1 MHAPIA
7 PPTQSYGTVCAAVH
21 RETGEVV
28 AVKQIPRSAVSAK
41 EVMSEVEILRVAGEH
56 RHVIQLTDLFWDD
69 ELWYVVMEMAKGGE
83 LFDRIVTKGLLSE
96 HETSQVM
103 QDLLHAIEVSSHDE
117 QHLQLRMKASTFAT
131 LVSIRI
137 RHDCQRWCFKALYMV
152 ICSDGFCYACACI
165 ILLFLPVRAV
175 LAHAQHHPRRHQ
187 AREHLHSRGQ
197 QYY

>member
-1 MHAPIA
+1 MRAPIA
-7 PPTQSYGTVCAAVH
+7 PPQQSYGTVCAAVH

-103 QDLLHAIEVSSHDE
+103 QDLLHAIEVS
-117 QHLQLRMKASTFAT
+117 
-131 LVSIRI
+131 
-137 RHDCQRWCFKALYMV
+137 
-152 ICSDGFCYACACI
+152 
-165 ILLFLPVRAV
+165 
-175 LAHAQHHPRRHQ
+175 PRD
-187 AREHLHSRGQ
+187 
-197 QYY
+197 